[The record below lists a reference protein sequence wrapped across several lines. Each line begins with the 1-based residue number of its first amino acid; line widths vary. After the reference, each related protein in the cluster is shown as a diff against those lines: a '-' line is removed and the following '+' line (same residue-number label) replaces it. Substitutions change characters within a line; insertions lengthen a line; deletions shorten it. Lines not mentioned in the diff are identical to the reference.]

1 MHELLRRKA
10 SENEAILK
18 ELRKSMMNEI
28 NAKFDKAGK
37 EQFKDVQI
45 YLDKIKE
52 RVRACTC
59 HFREIKT

>member
-45 YLDKIKE
+45 YLEKIKE
-52 RVRACTC
+52 RVRACKC
-59 HFREIKT
+59 HFHEIKI